1 MVGAFT
7 WRIHLAHSLGM
18 SMFKHHKKA
27 LTQGFST
34 FLRRRRAKQHF
45 ERRPMLDALVAKP
58 VASAKQGDMAVTAA
72 GTAAAV
78 AALGQDLLAAARDEP
93 QAALTR
99 LRSQAEGLDDDEAAR
114 RLKQDGPN
122 EVQHEAPLPGWL
134 RLWRC
139 YLNPFNVLL
148 TALALLSY
156 FGADAKATVVIAAMV
171 GLSTGI
177 RFVQEGRSHR
187 AAEGLRAMVSNQ
199 ATVIRR
205 TRDITPDIAPG
216 NAPSR
221 APDAGASTPPATREI
236 ALRELVAGDVVALS
250 AGDMIPADCRVLS
263 ARDLFIAQAAMTGE
277 SLPVE
282 KFVQGD
288 AAASATSSSTS
299 SATSSTGPLDL
310 HNVVFMGTNV
320 VSGTATAL
328 VVATGPRSYF
338 GTLAAHATA
347 TETAPNAF
355 QAGVNSVSWLLI
367 RFAAVMVPIVF
378 FVNGFTKGDW
388 LEAFLFALSVAVGLT
403 PEMLPMIVTST
414 LAKGAVQLSR
424 KKVVVKRLD
433 AIQNFG
439 AMDILC
445 TDKTGTLTQDKIA
458 LARHAD
464 AYGQDTN
471 EVLNFAFLNSFYQT
485 GLKNLLDRAVLDHV
499 DVAGE
504 LKLKDAYRKVDE
516 IPFDF
521 ERRRM
526 SVVVATLVGGQDQHH
541 ELICKGAV
549 EEVLAAC
556 THVRTQEA
564 TDASLDGER
573 SMPTQPLD
581 AALLASTKAVTAGL
595 NAEGLRVVA
604 VAVKTLPPG
613 QTTYSVADE
622 SDLTL
627 IGYIAFLDPPKES
640 AAPALRKLAAHGI
653 NVKVLTGDNDLVTL
667 QVCRQVGLP
676 ADVVLLGAQIEA
688 MTDDALKAAAQSHNI
703 FAKLTP
709 LHKERIVRALRA
721 SGHVVGFMGDGIND
735 APALRAADIGIS
747 VDSAV
752 DIAKEAA
759 DIILL
764 EKSLLVLTEGVVEGR
779 TTFCNM
785 LKYIRMTASSN
796 FGNVLSVLV
805 ASAFLPFLPMLPL
818 QLLVQNLLYD
828 IGQTAIPFD
837 NVDAE
842 LVKQPLKWNPSDIGR
857 FMLFFGPIS
866 SLFDMATFAVLWW
879 VFDANSLG
887 RQTLFQS
894 GWFVVGLLTQTLV
907 VHLMRTPKLAFVQS
921 RASLPLMAMSLLIMA
936 VGLWLPNGLM
946 ASYFKLQALPTA
958 FYGWLVAILLGY
970 CTLVTLM
977 KRVYIHRYGWQ

>member
-1 MVGAFT
+1 M
-7 WRIHLAHSLGM
+7 
-18 SMFKHHKKA
+18 HKG

-34 FLRRRRAKQHF
+34 FLRRRRVQRHF
-45 ERRPMLDALVAKP
+45 ERRPLLDSLVAAP
-58 VASAKQGDMAVTAA
+58 ASSSIA
-72 GTAAAV
+72 GTADAR
-78 AALGQDLLAAARDEP
+78 ALGQALLTAAQDEPAAAL
-93 QAALTR
+93 AR
-99 LRSQAEGLDDDEAAR
+99 LQSQADGLDSAEAAR
-114 RLKQDGPN
+114 RLDRDGPN
-122 EVQHEAPLPGWL
+122 EVAHEPPLPGWL
-134 RLWRC
+134 HLWHC

-148 TALALLSY
+148 TVLAVLS
-156 FGADAKATVVIAAMV
+156 FVSSDAKATVVIGIMV
-171 GLSTGI
+171 ALSTVI

-187 AAEGLRAMVSNQ
+187 AAESLRTMVSNK

-205 TRDITPDIAPG
+205 SGDGAAPK
-216 NAPSR
+216 P
-221 APDAGASTPPATREI
+221 REI

-250 AGDMIPADCRVLS
+250 AGDMIPADCRVLT
-263 ARDLFIAQAAMTGE
+263 ARDMFVAQSAMTGE

-282 KFVQGD
+282 KFVQSAPPVATPASGTPT
-288 AAASATSSSTS
+288 AA
-299 SATSSTGPLDL
+299 GPLEQRNL
-310 HNVVFMGTNV
+310 VFMGTNV
-320 VSGTATAL
+320 TSGTSTAL
-328 VVATGPRSYF
+328 VVATGARSYF

-347 TETAPNAF
+347 TETTPNAF

-378 FVNGFTKGDW
+378 LVNGFTKGDW
-388 LEAFLFALSVAVGLT
+388 LQAFMFALSVAVGLT

-414 LAKGAVQLSR
+414 LAKGAVLLSR
-424 KKVVVKRLD
+424 KQVVVKRLD

-464 AYGQDTN
+464 AYGNDTD
-471 EVLNFAFLNSFYQT
+471 EVLNFAYINSFYQT
-485 GLKNLLDRAVLDHV
+485 GLKNLLDRAVLERV
-499 DVAGE
+499 DVAAS
-504 LKLKDAYRKVDE
+504 LKLKDVYRKVDE

-526 SVVVATLVGGQDQHH
+526 SVVVAALAGGQEHHH

-556 THVRTQEA
+556 TNVRTQDPL
-564 TDASLDGER
+564 DASLDGER
-573 SMPTQPLD
+573 TVPTLPLD
-581 AALLASTKAVTAGL
+581 SELLARTKAVTAAL

-604 VAVKTLPPG
+604 VAVKTMPPD

-622 SDLTL
+622 SGLTL

-640 AAPALRKLAAHGI
+640 AAPALKKLAAHGI
-653 NVKVLTGDNDLVTL
+653 TVKVLTGDNDLVTAH
-667 QVCRQVGLP
+667 VCKQVGLP
-676 ADVVLLGAQIEA
+676 MSAGSSVLLGNEVDALN
-688 MTDDALKAAAQSHNI
+688 DDALKAAAEQHHI

-721 SGHVVGFMGDGIND
+721 NGHVVGFIGDGIND

-764 EKSLLVLTEGVVEGR
+764 EKSLLVLDEGVVEGR

-818 QLLVQNLLYD
+818 QLLLQNLLYD
-828 IGQTAIPFD
+828 IAQTGIPFD
-837 NVDAE
+837 NVDPE
-842 LVKQPLKWNPSDIGR
+842 LVTKPLKWNPGDIGR

-866 SLFDMATFAVLWW
+866 SLFDIVTFALMWW
-879 VFDANSLG
+879 VFAANSLATQG
-887 RQTLFQS
+887 LFQS

-907 VHLMRTPKLAFVQS
+907 VHMVRTPKLPFVQS
-921 RASLPLMAMSLLIMA
+921 HAAAPLMVMTLAIVA
-936 VGLWLPNGLM
+936 IGLWLPLGPL
-946 ASYFKLQALPTA
+946 ASYFKLQALPLA
-958 FYGWLVAILLGY
+958 YYGWLVVILLGY
-970 CTLVTLM
+970 GLLTTLM
-977 KRVYIHRYGWQ
+977 KRFYIRRYGWQ